1 MEKKVLMIKKL
12 EKYKISTKKKA
23 EVTVLI
29 SQQY

>member
-1 MEKKVLMIKKL
+1 MEKKVMIKKL